1 MAADAHLAMI
11 AAAAAGDQPVGTT
24 LEALVAL
31 RALRHQLDEWE
42 PQLVAA
48 ARAAGASWAQ
58 IAPALGV
65 ASRQA
70 AERRFLR
77 LHRPGPESAEV
88 TRDERVAAVRDK
100 RAGDRAVDVWARA
113 HGADLR
119 QLAGQ
124 ITALTDLDPAA
135 QGSLDRLH
143 AALGGNDAAPLVAA
157 LAAARE
163 HLPAAHERLADRV
176 AEVTADAD
184 EIRRDTRQ
192 RRTPPPH
199 GRTGSAGRGE
209 S

>member
-1 MAADAHLAMI
+1 MAADTRLGAI
-11 AAAAAGDQPVGTT
+11 ATAVAGDQPVGTT
-24 LEALVAL
+24 LDALVAL
-31 RALRHQLDEWE
+31 RALRDQLDEWE

-77 LHRPGPESAEV
+77 LHRPGPEPAEV
-88 TRDERVAAVRDK
+88 TRDERVAAVRDQ

-124 ITALTDLDPAA
+124 ISALTDLDPEAR
-135 QGSLDRLH
+135 GSLDRLH
-143 AALGGNDAAPLVAA
+143 DALGGNDAAPLVAA
-157 LAAARE
+157 LAAAGE
-163 HLPAAHERLADRV
+163 HLLAGHERLANRV
-176 AEVTADAD
+176 AAVTAGAD
-184 EIRRDTRQ
+184 EIRRDARD
-192 RRTPPPH
+192 RRTPT
-199 GRTGSAGRGE
+199 GRRTRRE
-209 S
+209 T